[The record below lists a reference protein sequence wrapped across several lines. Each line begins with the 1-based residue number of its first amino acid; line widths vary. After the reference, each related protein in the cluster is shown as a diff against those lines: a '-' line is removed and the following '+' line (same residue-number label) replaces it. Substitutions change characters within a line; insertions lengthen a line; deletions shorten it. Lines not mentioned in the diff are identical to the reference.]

1 MNFKLDLSEI
11 DIHNIDFDNMG
22 GWPKSLKIIFALITA
37 VIVCIGGYFLLV
49 DSKITELSN
58 AQSEEQRLRQVYR
71 VKYASAVNLEL
82 YRQQMADME
91 NLFATLLKRL
101 PTSHETPGLLDDITY
116 VGTSAGLTFVK
127 MNWLPEVA
135 KEFYTELPITMEVV
149 GSYHEFGNFVSKVAK
164 LPRIV
169 TLHDFKVRLLGDGK
183 LNLSIVA
190 KTYRY
195 KGDPDS
201 SVKQGKAQ

>member
-1 MNFKLDLSEI
+1 MNLKIDLSEI
-11 DIHNIDFDNMG
+11 DLNNLDFENVG
-22 GWPKSLKIIFALITA
+22 GWPKPVKILFGVIAALVVSVA
-37 VIVCIGGYFLLV
+37 SYFLFV
-49 DSKITELSN
+49 DSKITALDN
-58 AQSEEQRLRQVYR
+58 AVAEEKRLRQVYQ

-82 YRQQMADME
+82 YRKQMADME
-91 NLFATLLKRL
+91 DLFKSLLKRL

-116 VGTSAGLTFVK
+116 VGTSSGLTFVK

-135 KEFYTELPITMEVV
+135 KEFYTELPITMEVI
-149 GSYHEFGNFVSKVAK
+149 GDYHELGSFVSKVAK

-169 TLHDFKVRLLGDGK
+169 TLHDFKIRLLGDGT

-195 KGDPDS
+195 KGDVDD
-201 SVKQGKAQ
+201 KGGN